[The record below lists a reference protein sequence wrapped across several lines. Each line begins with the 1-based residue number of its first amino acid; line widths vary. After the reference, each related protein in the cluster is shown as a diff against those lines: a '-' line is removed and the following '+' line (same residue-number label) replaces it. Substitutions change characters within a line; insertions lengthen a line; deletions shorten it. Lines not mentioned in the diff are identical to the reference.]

1 MANSGF
7 RGLGVDSR
15 EGLVGVEVVI
25 LAGGLAGLVY
35 PQYAVLLEKQECPY
49 LKAFWC

>member
-7 RGLGVDSR
+7 RGLEEDSR

-25 LAGGLAGLVY
+25 LANGLADLVY
-35 PQYAVLLEKQECPY
+35 LQSAVLFEK
-49 LKAFWC
+49 

>member
-7 RGLGVDSR
+7 QGLGEDSR
-15 EGLVGVEVVI
+15 EGLVGVEAVI
-25 LAGGLAGLVY
+25 LANGLADSVY
-35 PQYAVLLEKQECPY
+35 PQSDVLFEKQKSPY

>member
-7 RGLGVDSR
+7 RALGEDSR

-25 LAGGLAGLVY
+25 LANGLADLVY
-35 PQYAVLLEKQECPY
+35 LQSAVLFEKQESPY